1 MMTKDIELRNKKF
14 NLGIE
19 LLRFVLC
26 VWVVIIHCSNI
37 KKKDEKYFGRGFH
50 VPTFILISFYFYYPL
65 IEKRKIIKILFRFQR
80 LLYPYILWPIIIF
93 ILNNFVSVNIPK
105 EQINRKLNI
114 NDFYVQVLIGTR
126 YHVLFWFL
134 FNLLFLSVFITIIAF
149 IFKKKFLVVMKL
161 LGTFCLYI
169 HFSGI
174 NVKLFFLFHR
184 YFRIPLGSLAEL
196 MPLAVIGSIFSS
208 NNLLLKL
215 NNPPF
220 HLYLIY
226 IFLIYLLFE
235 YNLFIYY
242 KGCIYPNILLNITAS
257 SILFISFGTLNYNRL
272 IMVNSIIKYITKYTG
287 GIYYIHPIIRNYL
300 RKYFIFFQNKSYFSS
315 FIIYI
320 INYFICFIGSKTFQ
334 NNKIKY
340 LFI

>member
-1 MMTKDIELRNKKF
+1 
-14 NLGIE
+14 
-19 LLRFVLC
+19 
-26 VWVVIIHCSNI
+26 
-37 KKKDEKYFGRGFH
+37 
-50 VPTFILISFYFYYPL
+50 
-65 IEKRKIIKILFRFQR
+65 
-80 LLYPYILWPIIIF
+80 
-93 ILNNFVSVNIPK
+93 
-105 EQINRKLNI
+105 
-114 NDFYVQVLIGTR
+114 
-126 YHVLFWFL
+126 
-134 FNLLFLSVFITIIAF
+134 
-149 IFKKKFLVVMKL
+149 MKL